1 MGSKTASPDLGR
13 GLWEKPTDYI
23 VACLGLT
30 LQMHLFGSSFYSLTL
45 VLGMLPYFLYM
56 VILVVPV
63 LVIHSF
69 MGQFSS
75 SGFISAFRLA
85 PFFKGIGYVNL
96 FLTTSFIIYYGTQAA
111 IPIFYIWYSF
121 YPILPWS
128 CEGLSSWF
136 NESQGLTTC
145 HLTMESGYSYI
156 NSSIHANDSKHV
168 HVPSYLY
175 NKYKFITFRYP
186 TEDYQ
191 VDWNFVGL
199 YVPIWATIA
208 VIFYKFS
215 ETAKFGK
222 FIRYMVIATLC
233 LLLVCFVRISFL
245 PGAMKGLERYF
256 TPKVRDVDRGF
267 GRTFFMVIH
276 AFGAG
281 WGSVIALSSF
291 NGFRTNIMSYSWI
304 ISIGQVI
311 ILIMF
316 DLVDF
321 MLSYYFTGLSED
333 HDVISLWMFF
343 LSSASALSSMGWP
356 NLWTIL
362 FYTMLLM
369 AGLIVLTTQIF
380 TILQSLF
387 DEFETLRKRKME
399 VTFGLI
405 GGLAVC
411 SCAHSI
417 DHGMIFFM
425 AFLHNISVTHS
436 VLHLLLL
443 FVVMWIYGWERFQRD
458 IKFMLG
464 QPFASWKVFT
474 LCFIAPLILL
484 GCLVSGIKLLIEE
497 HYPMYT
503 TVHTI
508 HYILL
513 VLSALAIPGY
523 GYYYVY
529 QNSGSFCERF
539 RRTCRPTDWYPVVEE
554 HRQRYGEAIGQT
566 EVTDHPLFELIDDVN
581 E

>member
-1 MGSKTASPDLGR
+1 MGPKSASPNLGR
-13 GLWEKPTDYI
+13 GQWENPTDYI
-23 VACLGLT
+23 FACLGLM
-30 LQMHLFGSSFYSLTL
+30 LNMNIYSDMSI
-45 VLGMLPYFLYM
+45 LGMLPYFLYM
-56 VILVVPV
+56 VIFLVPG

-96 FLTTSFIIYYGTQAA
+96 FLTTFFIIYYGTFASV
-111 IPIFYIWYSF
+111 PIFYIWHSF
-121 YPILPWS
+121 KPIMPWS

-145 HLTMESGYSYI
+145 HLTMESGYTYI
-156 NSSIHANDSKHV
+156 NFSSHTNDSKDV

-175 NKYKFITFRYP
+175 MDYQFSTFHYP

-215 ETAKFGK
+215 ETPKFGK

-245 PGAMKGLERYF
+245 PGAMKGLARYL
-256 TPKVRDVDRGF
+256 TPKVRDVENKMV
-267 GRTFFMVIH
+267 RTFCMVVFG
-276 AFGAG
+276 FGAG

-304 ISIGQVI
+304 ISIGQVLI
-311 ILIMF
+311 IIMY
-316 DLVDF
+316 D
-321 MLSYYFTGLSED
+321 MLYCMLDHYYKGLSED
-333 HDVISLWMFF
+333 HNVMSVWMFY
-343 LSSASALSSMGWP
+343 LCGASALSSVGWA
-356 NLWTIL
+356 NLWTFL
-362 FYTMLLM
+362 FYTMLLLT
-369 AGLIVLTTQIF
+369 GLIVLTTQIF

-411 SCAHSI
+411 SCAHSVEDGI
-417 DHGMIFFM
+417 IFFIS
-425 AFLHNISVTHS
+425 FIHNIYLTHS
-436 VLHLLLL
+436 ALHLLLIL
-443 FVVMWIYGWERFQRD
+443 VVLWIYGRERFQRD

-474 LCFIAPLILL
+474 LRFIAPFILL
-484 GCLVSGIKLLIEE
+484 RCLDLGILLLRQE
-497 HYPMYT
+497 HYLRYVV
-503 TVHTI
+503 VHTI

-513 VLSALAIPGY
+513 GICALAIPGY
-523 GYYYVY
+523 GFYYVY
-529 QNSGSFCERF
+529 QSSGSFGERF
-539 RRTCRPTDWYPVVEE
+539 RRICRPTDWYPVEE
-554 HRQRYGEAIGQT
+554 KHRQRYGEAVGQT
-566 EVTDHPLFELIDDVN
+566 EVTDQLFELIDDVN